1 MKYKNIKKLGDF
13 FKNSADDID
22 EESLKYISELTK
34 LIPYVGS
41 FIDSQ
46 TFQRIKDKRLS
57 NRLDQIE
64 KISRNALTVNDGL
77 SLLKIVEEN
86 RLILYSFI
94 SNYRDIIFEKH
105 PELIDKLNSFL
116 TIPESKKSLFEP
128 NNNFQ
133 FIVISGASATGKDV
147 QLEKLINVNF
157 PNSIRVDILRKFTSR
172 KKRLL
177 DSEYYR
183 FKTEKGF
190 QKFLD
195 QDKIIFPYSKRENRY
210 GFDKLQLAKDATTDT
225 LLLTVFT
232 EFSILKQ
239 AKQFLIEQGVNA
251 KFILFEAPYQEL
263 EERTWHRNLSKED
276 VRQRLRSIKYDINF
290 IKENDELINEIYDYR
305 IYTGD
310 RISKNDIHLKLIEI
324 ITKEIKAPNH
334 VYKR

>member
-133 FIVISGASATGKDV
+133 FIVISGASATG
-147 QLEKLINVNF
+147 
-157 PNSIRVDILRKFTSR
+157 KFTSR